1 MKTIGIVGGVGPY
14 AGLDLAKKIFNN
26 TEAQHDQEHLD
37 VLLVNSPRL
46 IDDRT
51 AYILAVRDGK
61 IASDPATDPA
71 NPGRG
76 IVACIRKLAAAGAEV
91 VGVPCNT
98 AHAPLIFDVV
108 EREVASQL
116 PGIRLLHLVRTTVA
130 AVCAFLPQGGTIG
143 LLATPGTYASGVYQ
157 THVAE
162 ADLRGHYRL
171 LEPDEEGK
179 SRVRDAIY
187 DTSYGIKATSTPAT
201 FRAIDY
207 LTTEAWRLH
216 ERGAN
221 AIIMGCTEIPLAL
234 DGCVFPFPLIDPA
247 IALARALIGA
257 AGPMHLR
264 TRQPI
269 APPPYMRYLLPS
281 ALAPRCSA

>member
-14 AGLDLAKKIFNN
+14 AGLDLAKKIFDN
-26 TEAQHDQEHLD
+26 TKAQHDQEHLD
-37 VLLVNSPRL
+37 VLLINSPRL

-61 IASDPATDPA
+61 SATDPATDPA

-76 IVACIRKLAAAGAEV
+76 IIACIRKLAAAGAAV
-91 VGVPCNT
+91 VGVPCHT

-108 EREVASQL
+108 EREVVSRL
-116 PGIRLLHLVRTTVA
+116 PGIRLLHLVHTTVA
-130 AVCAFLPQGGTIG
+130 AVCECLPQGSTIG

-157 THVAE
+157 THVAKV
-162 ADLRGHYRL
+162 DLRGHYRL

-179 SRVRDAIY
+179 SRIRDAIY
-187 DTSYGIKATSTPAT
+187 DTSYGIKATAAPAT

-207 LTTEAWRLH
+207 LATEVWRLY

-234 DGCVFPFPLIDPA
+234 DGCAFPIPLIDPA
-247 IALARALIGA
+247 IAFARALIGV
-257 AGPMHLR
+257 AGPMRLR
-264 TRQPI
+264 THQPL
-269 APPPYMRYLLPS
+269 ARLPLTVTKEIS
-281 ALAPRCSA
+281 NIGMGFLC